1 MIHPLDKI
9 YCLFFSFNKP
19 YVLRISIMEAEV
31 SFEISSTIFI
41 NIGIKNAIYY
51 YHIKRLYVSVISYTQ
66 SVFST
71 IFKMYR
77 LCLLN
82 QKFPKQLDGFLLDEI

>member
-1 MIHPLDKI
+1 
-9 YCLFFSFNKP
+9 
-19 YVLRISIMEAEV
+19 MEAEV

-41 NIGIKNAIYY
+41 NFGIKNAIYY

-66 SVFST
+66 SVFSI
-71 IFKMYR
+71 IFKVYR